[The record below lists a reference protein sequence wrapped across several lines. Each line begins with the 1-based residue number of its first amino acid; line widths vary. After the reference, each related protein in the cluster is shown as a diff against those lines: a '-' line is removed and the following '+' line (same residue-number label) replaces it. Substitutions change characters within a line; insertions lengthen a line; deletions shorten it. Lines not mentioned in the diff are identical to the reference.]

1 MKANSCEQR
10 SAPASGTSAS
20 GTGAP
25 ACDLVRQAPPPA
37 ESFGLEN
44 GSPSGGV
51 RRTDTGEGAC
61 ATTRF
66 ELATAADDADIR
78 WLLRENPMSGR
89 ISLSLERE
97 PDFFADAHLPGTE
110 KQTIIARENGRV
122 VCVGSCTTRLR
133 FVNGQPCRV
142 GYLGGLRL
150 DASVA
155 GRFDILRRGYRFFRE
170 VEGEHPP
177 ELRFTSIAVDN
188 TRALKFL
195 ERRLPGMPLYEP
207 LCDFVT
213 LLLPVPRP
221 ERRSPPRRVG
231 VAPKHQAGPKTGAPK
246 PGQLL
251 LSADS
256 TDQQLA
262 PLWSDEELMA
272 LEPLGLSADDF
283 VFVGDS
289 SQPQACAALWDQRGF
304 KQAILRGYSSW
315 LKFVRPVFNSVGP
328 WMGEAR
334 LPVVGEVLNH
344 AFVSH
349 LSVPPNQPAL
359 LCELLER
366 LMAQAARRG
375 IELLTIGFSTD
386 DPRLA
391 TVRRRFR
398 GREYHSRLYSVRWPD
413 EPRLALEGGVCCP
426 EVALL

>member
-10 SAPASGTSAS
+10 SAPASGT
-20 GTGAP
+20 GAP
-25 ACDLVRQAPPPA
+25 DCDPVRQAPPPA
-37 ESFGLEN
+37 GSVGLEN
-44 GSPSGGV
+44 TPGGGAW
-51 RRTDTGEGAC
+51 RTGTGEGAC

-66 ELATAADDADIR
+66 KLATEADDADIR
-78 WLLRENPMSGR
+78 WLLRENPMPGR

-97 PDFFADAHLPGTE
+97 PDYFADAHLPGTE
-110 KQTIIARENGRV
+110 KQTIIAPENGRV

-133 FVNGQPCRV
+133 YVNGQPRRV

-170 VEGEHPP
+170 VEGGHPP
-177 ELRFTSIAVDN
+177 GLRFTSIASDN
-188 TRALKFL
+188 ARALKFL

-221 ERRSPPRRVG
+221 ERQSPTRRVG
-231 VAPKHQAGPKTGAPK
+231 VVPKRQAGLETGAPK

-251 LSADS
+251 LSAHP

-262 PLWSDEELMA
+262 PLWSDEELAA
-272 LEPLGLSADDF
+272 LEPLGLSAPDC
-283 VFVGDS
+283 VFIGDGAEPEAS
-289 SQPQACAALWDQRGF
+289 AALWDQRSF
-304 KQAILRGYSSW
+304 KQTVIRGYSPW
-315 LKFVRPVFNSVGP
+315 LKLVRPCFNFFAP
-328 WMGEAR
+328 LLGEAR
-334 LPVVGEVLNH
+334 LPAVGEVLNH

-349 LSVPPNQPAL
+349 LAVSPDQPAL
-359 LCELLER
+359 LVGLLER
-366 LMAQAARRG
+366 LMSRASHQNIERLTLGFAAN
-375 IELLTIGFSTD
+375 

-391 TVRRRFR
+391 TVRQRFR

-413 EPRLALEGGVCCP
+413 EPRLELESRVCCP